1 VLHSAVG
8 LLGEGFRTVI
18 VSDAT
23 EAPGLA
29 RDHGLAR
36 AAFLGVELVSARG
49 VYYEWKRSLDGL
61 NMIESGARIM
71 PPVGTV
77 L

>member
-1 VLHSAVG
+1 
-8 LLGEGFRTVI
+8 
-18 VSDAT
+18 
-23 EAPGLA
+23 
-29 RDHGLAR
+29 
-36 AAFLGVELVSARG
+36 
-49 VYYEWKRSLDGL
+49 VYYEWMRSLDGL